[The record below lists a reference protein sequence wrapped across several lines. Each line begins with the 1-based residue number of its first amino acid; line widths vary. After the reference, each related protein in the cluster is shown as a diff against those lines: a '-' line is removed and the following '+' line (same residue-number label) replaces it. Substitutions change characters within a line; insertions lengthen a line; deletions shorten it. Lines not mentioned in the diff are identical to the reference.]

1 MNKDG
6 KKVYTFKVA
15 DKRYGLW
22 IYREEEELI
31 RKAERQIEW
40 KIDQYRTAYLSEE
53 VNVKDLLAMTALQLS
68 IEYLKLEE
76 KNDTT
81 PFTSKLQE
89 LIDLLETYLKDM

>member
-1 MNKDG
+1 MNRDG

-15 DKRYGLW
+15 DRRYGLW
-22 IYREEEELI
+22 LHREEEELI

-40 KIDQYRTAYLSEE
+40 KIDQYRTAYLSDE
-53 VNVKDLLAMTALQLS
+53 VSVKDLLAMTTLQLS

-81 PFTSKLQE
+81 PFTAKLQE
-89 LIDLLETYLKDM
+89 LIDVMETYMKDM